1 LRAYQTTL
9 TDNYGRNNFAQE
21 KEEVDM
27 VDSGKS
33 GKTDQE
39 FDILTARVVSVTS
52 HKDAPYTVEA
62 KIKKFFGQFPAAFTV
77 DPRCSFYKDDREPK
91 TINVIK
97 PGDIVEVTYLVHE
110 GIKVAFNF
118 VVKPKKAL

>member
-1 LRAYQTTL
+1 
-9 TDNYGRNNFAQE
+9 
-21 KEEVDM
+21 
-27 VDSGKS
+27 
-33 GKTDQE
+33 DQE